1 MTLFHA
7 DKARSAGS
15 TPPPAC
21 QRKKNPLFQSI
32 SKSFNEILK
41 YSYNCIGKLKGF
53 CVSEI
58 TNKSFTEQNNIL
70 KKPKIIFFS
79 SNNDRWKILLRMY

>member
-53 CVSEI
+53 CVSLRSPI
-58 TNKSFTEQNNIL
+58 SLLQNKT
-70 KKPKIIFFS
+70 IF
-79 SNNDRWKILLRMY
+79 